1 MVKRPSSKHSL
12 LQMLLSIIA
21 PAASTALSSL
31 IDVIIRER
39 GPLIACK
46 AAMFLF
52 GTNDAWHGATLV
64 TMSSSVAG
72 GEGSRCSTSQYI
84 KAVLGNHYERLNL
97 ILYSKGGSFI
107 N

>member
-1 MVKRPSSKHSL
+1 MVQRRSSKHSL

-21 PAASTALSSL
+21 PATSNALSSL
-31 IDVIIRER
+31 IDVVIRER

-52 GTNDAWHGATLV
+52 GTNDAWHRETLV
-64 TMSSSVAG
+64 TTTSSCGG

-97 ILYSKGGSFI
+97 ILYRKGSSFI